1 MGNQQEEEILEK
13 EINKL
18 EDREMEINLQL
29 YKLQQEINN
38 RVPKEEQKK
47 LKKNYEHIIDK
58 IKNKKYPK
66 KPKKETTEDPFEQEE
81 FDSAREAQKEW
92 NKKKEKEKEKE
103 KEDKTKSKK
112 NKEHFLDSG
121 RPKLNK
127 RIKEL
132 EKIDKEEEINETR
145 RNKEKIKR
153 DYIKELNQVEHDI
166 FEEDV
171 KDEMI
176 RNIYNLDNPDM
187 NDQLLND
194 KLSQLYNGID
204 EDNNNSHQ
212 NSLYEDNYS
221 NDYELYKNIVK
232 EDKLKDKLDEVKVT
246 FLKPDKKE
254 DDDGDEDILEKNNT
268 KKNKYEKPEIKYEY
282 EVTRNKMIE
291 KALAK
296 RNHVVKNGNVLKED
310 NSPYSDYAPSEDNK
324 SNGNQSE
331 KSDKNNK
338 SDNLSQ
344 YY

>member
-1 MGNQQEEEILEK
+1 MGNKQEEEILEK
-13 EINKL
+13 EINNL

-47 LKKNYEHIIDK
+47 LKKNYAHIIDK
-58 IKNKKYPK
+58 IKNKKYHK
-66 KPKKETTEDPFEQEE
+66 EPKKETSEDPFEQGE

-92 NKKKEKEKEKE
+92 NKKKEKEVKA
-103 KEDKTKSKK
+103 KSKK

-121 RPKLNK
+121 LPKLNK

-132 EKIDKEEEINETR
+132 EKIDKEEEIDETR

-166 FEEDV
+166 FEEDI

-194 KLSQLYNGID
+194 KLSQLYNRID

-232 EDKLKDKLDEVKVT
+232 ENKLKDKLDEVKVT

-254 DDDGDEDILEKNNT
+254 DDEDEDNLEKNDNE
-268 KKNKYEKPEIKYEY
+268 KDKYKKPEIKYEY
-282 EVTRNKMIE
+282 EVNRNKMIE

-296 RNHVVKNGNVLKED
+296 RNHVVKNGYVLKED

-324 SNGNQSE
+324 SNDNQSE
-331 KSDKNNK
+331 KEDKNNK

>member
-1 MGNQQEEEILEK
+1 MGNKQEEEILEK

-47 LKKNYEHIIDK
+47 LKKNYSHIIDK
-58 IKNKKYPK
+58 IKKKKYHK
-66 KPKKETTEDPFEQEE
+66 EPKKETSEDPFEQEE

-92 NKKKEKEKEKE
+92 NKKKEKE
-103 KEDKTKSKK
+103 DKTKSKK
-112 NKEHFLDSG
+112 NKEHFLDG
-121 RPKLNK
+121 GLPKLNK

-132 EKIDKEEEINETR
+132 EKIDKEDEIDETR

-232 EDKLKDKLDEVKVT
+232 ENKLKDKLDEVKVT

-254 DDDGDEDILEKNNT
+254 DDDILEKNNT

-296 RNHVVKNGNVLKED
+296 RNHVVKNGYVLKED

-324 SNGNQSE
+324 SNDNQSE
-331 KSDKNNK
+331 KGDKNNK

>member
-1 MGNQQEEEILEK
+1 MGNKQEEEILEK
-13 EINKL
+13 EINNL

-47 LKKNYEHIIDK
+47 LKKNYAHIIDK
-58 IKNKKYPK
+58 IKNKKYHK
-66 KPKKETTEDPFEQEE
+66 EPKKETSEDPFEQEE
-81 FDSAREAQKEW
+81 YDSAREAQKEW
-92 NKKKEKEKEKE
+92 NKKKEKEVKA
-103 KEDKTKSKK
+103 KSKK

-121 RPKLNK
+121 LPKLNK

-132 EKIDKEEEINETR
+132 EKIDKEEEIDETR

-166 FEEDV
+166 FEEDI

-176 RNIYNLDNPDM
+176 RNIYNLDKPDM
-187 NDQLLND
+187 NEQLLND
-194 KLSQLYNGID
+194 KLSQLYNRID

-232 EDKLKDKLDEVKVT
+232 ENKLKDKLDEVKVT

-254 DDDGDEDILEKNNT
+254 DDEDEDNLEKNDNE
-268 KKNKYEKPEIKYEY
+268 KDKYKKPEIKYEY
-282 EVTRNKMIE
+282 EVNRNKMIE

-296 RNHVVKNGNVLKED
+296 RNHVVKNGYVLKED

-324 SNGNQSE
+324 SNDNQSE
-331 KSDKNNK
+331 KEDKNNK

>member
-1 MGNQQEEEILEK
+1 M
-13 EINKL
+13 
-18 EDREMEINLQL
+18 
-29 YKLQQEINN
+29 
-38 RVPKEEQKK
+38 
-47 LKKNYEHIIDK
+47 
-58 IKNKKYPK
+58 
-66 KPKKETTEDPFEQEE
+66 
-81 FDSAREAQKEW
+81 
-92 NKKKEKEKEKE
+92 
-103 KEDKTKSKK
+103 
-112 NKEHFLDSG
+112 
-121 RPKLNK
+121 
-127 RIKEL
+127 

-187 NDQLLND
+187 NEQLLND

-232 EDKLKDKLDEVKVT
+232 ENKLKDKLDEVKVT

-310 NSPYSDYAPSEDNK
+310 ISPYSDYTPSEDNK
-324 SNGNQSE
+324 SNNNQSE

>member
-1 MGNQQEEEILEK
+1 MGNQQEEDILEK
-13 EINKL
+13 EIDKL

-29 YKLQQEINN
+29 YKLQQEVNN
-38 RVPKEEQKK
+38 LVPKEEQKK
-47 LKKNYEHIIDK
+47 VKKNYEHIIDK
-58 IKNKKYPK
+58 IKNKKKPK
-66 KPKKETTEDPFEQEE
+66 KPKKETSEDPFEQEE
-81 FDSAREAQKEW
+81 FESAREAQKEW
-92 NKKKEKEKEKE
+92 NKNKEKEKD
-103 KEDKTKSKK
+103 DKTKSKK
-112 NKEHFLDSG
+112 NKEHYLDSG
-121 RPKLNK
+121 LPKLNK

-153 DYIKELNQVEHDI
+153 DYINDLNKVENDI

-187 NDQLLND
+187 NEQLLND
-194 KLSQLYNGID
+194 KLSKLYNGID
-204 EDNNNSHQ
+204 DDNNNSHQ
-212 NSLYEDNYS
+212 DSLYEDNYS

-232 EDKLKDKLDEVKVT
+232 ENKLKDKLDEVKVT

-254 DDDGDEDILEKNNT
+254 GDDGNEDNLDKNNT
-268 KKNKYEKPEIKYEY
+268 NKNNNTKSETKYEY

-296 RNHVVKNGNVLKED
+296 RNHVVKNGYVLKDD

-324 SNGNQSE
+324 SNDNQSE
-331 KSDKNNK
+331 KSGINNK